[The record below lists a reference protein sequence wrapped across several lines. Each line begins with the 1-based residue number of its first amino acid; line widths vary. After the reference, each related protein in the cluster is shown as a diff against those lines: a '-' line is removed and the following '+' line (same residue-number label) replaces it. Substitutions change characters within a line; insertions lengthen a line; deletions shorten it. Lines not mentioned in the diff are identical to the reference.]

1 MDQAAATVPEDR
13 QDHQENKEAVVL
25 QDPSV
30 PLESQEFEVMMV

>member
-1 MDQAAATVPEDR
+1 MDLVAATEPEDR

-30 PLESQEFEVMMV
+30 PLESQESEVMMV